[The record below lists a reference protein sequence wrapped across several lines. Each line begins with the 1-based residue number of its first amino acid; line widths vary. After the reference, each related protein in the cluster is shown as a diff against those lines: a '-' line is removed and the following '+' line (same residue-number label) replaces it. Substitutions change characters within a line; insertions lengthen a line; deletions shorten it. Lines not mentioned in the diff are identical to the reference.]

1 MHSHACLYPAATHR
15 NLRCLEALR
24 WKRCLL
30 NVATTTTSNGSSP
43 NDVNEE
49 IHRLLLKTSQAGE
62 ACALAT
68 VAKVTGSAP
77 REAGT
82 KMVIFEDGRIA
93 GTIGGG
99 KFESLVIEEAQ
110 KAMTTGKPILKT
122 YPLHEASEES
132 FGAICGG
139 EVTVFIEPQPRPPLF
154 CLVGAGH
161 CAQALAKFAS
171 ECGFAVIVL
180 DDRADMLGSPHF
192 DSSIRCLAEP
202 SPEVFVRSHK
212 WSERDALVLVSRNY
226 HLDREALA
234 AALEKEGMGY
244 LGMIGSNKKVLAV
257 FDELSKRGV
266 SRKVLARVRAPLG
279 INIGADSPAEIAVSV
294 LAEVIMVLRGADGHP
309 LCESLPA
316 NRSTEKISS

>member
-1 MHSHACLYPAATHR
+1 MSET
-15 NLRCLEALR
+15 
-24 WKRCLL
+24 
-30 NVATTTTSNGSSP
+30 
-43 NDVNEE
+43 
-49 IHRLLLKTSQAGE
+49 IHRLLLEASHSGE
-62 ACALAT
+62 VCALAT
-68 VAKVTGSAP
+68 VAMVTGSVP

-99 KFESLVIEEAQ
+99 KFESLVIEEAR

-122 YPLHEASEES
+122 YPLHEASDES

-192 DSSIRCLAEP
+192 DSSIRCLAC
-202 SPEVFVRSHK
+202 FV
-212 WSERDALVLVSRNY
+212 L
-226 HLDREALA
+226 
-234 AALEKEGMGY
+234 
-244 LGMIGSNKKVLAV
+244 
-257 FDELSKRGV
+257 
-266 SRKVLARVRAPLG
+266 
-279 INIGADSPAEIAVSV
+279 
-294 LAEVIMVLRGADGHP
+294 
-309 LCESLPA
+309 
-316 NRSTEKISS
+316 

>member
-1 MHSHACLYPAATHR
+1 MGMMFPKPGTR
-15 NLRCLEALR
+15 
-24 WKRCLL
+24 
-30 NVATTTTSNGSSP
+30 TTARASSP
-43 NDVNEE
+43 NDMNED
-49 IHRLLLKTSQAGE
+49 IHRLVLEASNSGE
-62 ACALAT
+62 GCALAT

-99 KFESLVIEEAQ
+99 KFEALVIEEAR

-122 YPLHEASEES
+122 YPLHEASDES

-139 EVTVFIEPQPRPPLF
+139 EVTVLIEPQARRPLF
-154 CLVGAGH
+154 CLIGAGH

-171 ECGFAVIVL
+171 QCGFVVTVL
-180 DDRADMLGSPHF
+180 DDRADLLGLPHF
-192 DSSIRCLAEP
+192 DSSIRCLSEP
-202 SPEVFVRSHK
+202 SPEAFVRSHK

-234 AALEKEGMGY
+234 AALEKGGMGY
-244 LGMIGSNKKVLAV
+244 LGMIGSKKKVLTV

-266 SRKVLARVRAPLG
+266 SRKALARVRAPIG
-279 INIGADSPAEIAVSV
+279 INIGADSPAEIAISV
-294 LAEVIMVLRGADGHP
+294 LAEVIMVLRAADGRP
-309 LCESLPA
+309 LCESLPT
-316 NRSTEKISS
+316 NRQREKIAC